1 MHRQTVV
8 RRAVTAP
15 LLLTLL
21 TWGLTPSAPAS
32 AAEADAAGVTLTGAR
47 GSLQVVGS
55 FSRVGEPV
63 PDRYSFDDAQDFG
76 VNYLSSDSGQVSFD
90 GVHMSSAAS
99 QSTTLLFDGQRLT
112 GLLSLGTVTAR
123 GLGTGAGTVQTTGG
137 ATASTELE
145 VTLEVA
151 EPVVWRLVATSR
163 ASRQQTRP
171 DEEVCRTAV
180 IDVVADDVGVDTQR
194 TCEDGQ
200 AEAVVDETV
209 TLPAGEVTVY
219 LSVLGAALARSVSG
233 ASGLANGSWDVSF
246 REVAAAP
253 DLASTAP
260 PEVSGVARAGRTLR
274 ASAGGWAG
282 EPTDLAFRWL
292 RGGRPIPGAT
302 RPTYRVR
309 PADAG
314 RSLRVRVRASRP
326 GSPSVEALSAPRQIA
341 RQLFATSPPRIRGTA
356 APGRTVRATRG
367 AWTARPARLRYRW
380 LRDGR
385 PIPGATA
392 STYLVR
398 RSDDGSRLRVRVRA
412 ERPGHLDGTARSTT
426 RTVR

>member
-15 LLLTLL
+15 LLLALL
-21 TWGLTPSAPAS
+21 AWGLIPSAPAS
-32 AAEADAAGVTLTGAR
+32 AAEEDAAGVTLTGAR
-47 GSLQVVGS
+47 GALQVVGS
-55 FSRVGEPV
+55 FSRVGEQV
-63 PDRYSFDDAQDFG
+63 PDRYSFDDARDFQ
-76 VNYLSSDSGQVSFD
+76 VNYISSDSGQVGFD
-90 GVHMSSAAS
+90 GVQMSSSAS

-145 VTLEVA
+145 VTLDVA

-171 DEEVCRTAV
+171 AEEVCRTASV
-180 IDVVADDVGVDTQR
+180 DVFADDVRLDTQR
-194 TCEDGQ
+194 TCEEGQ

-209 TLPAGEVTVY
+209 TLPAGEVTVS
-219 LSVLGAALARSVSG
+219 LSILGAALARSVSG
-233 ASGLANGSWDVSF
+233 DSGLANGSWDVSF
-246 REVAAAP
+246 REAAAP
-253 DLASTAP
+253 LLANATP
-260 PEVSGVARAGRTLR
+260 PSVSGVARAGRTLR
-274 ASAGGWAG
+274 AAAGTWVGD
-282 EPTDLAFRWL
+282 PTDLAFRWL
-292 RGGRPIPGAT
+292 RGGRAIAGAT
-302 RPTYRVR
+302 RATYRVR

-326 GSPSVEALSAPRQIA
+326 GAASVEALSAPRQVA
-341 RQLFATSPPRIRGTA
+341 RQLFATSPPRIRGTT

-367 AWTARPARLRYRW
+367 SWTARPATLRYRW

-385 PIPGATA
+385 PIPGATGR
-392 STYLVR
+392 TYLVR
-398 RSDDGSRLRVRVRA
+398 QADDGSRLRVRVRA
-412 ERPGHLDGTARSTT
+412 ERPGHLDGTARSTP